1 MKYDF
6 TTMVDRRGL
15 GASAVE
21 SIPGGWK
28 IKDGFSQIPMWIAD
42 MAFGTVPTVQ
52 QRIMER
58 LQNPTFGYFGPHNEY
73 YESIIKWQERRNG
86 VENLTRADIAYENGV
101 LGCLTNAVQAL
112 ALPTE
117 PILVHAPNYTGFGVI
132 NGAGRRIV
140 FTHLK
145 KDETG
150 TWRMDYEDMEKKI
163 QENHI
168 HLALLCSPHNPS
180 GRVWEREELE
190 KAMAIYEKYG
200 CTVISDEIWS
210 DIVMEGHKHIPT
222 QSVSEYAR
230 NNTIAMYAPTKTFN
244 LAGLIGAY
252 RIVYNPALRDKLS
265 RQSGLGHYNNM
276 NVFTMYGTMGAYQE
290 EGYEWV
296 DELRH
301 VLTENVNFAYD
312 FINEN
317 FPGVKLSKP
326 QGTYMLF
333 LDCSEWCEKHNMKLE
348 ELLQKGVEVGVIW
361 LDGRDFNGPM
371 SIRVNVALPTKD
383 LKEAFRRLKEYVFVE

>member
-1 MKYDF
+1 
-6 TTMVDRRGL
+6 
-15 GASAVE
+15 
-21 SIPGGWK
+21 
-28 IKDGFSQIPMWIAD
+28 
-42 MAFGTVPTVQ
+42 
-52 QRIMER
+52 
-58 LQNPTFGYFGPHNEY
+58 
-73 YESIIKWQERRNG
+73 
-86 VENLTRADIAYENGV
+86 
-101 LGCLTNAVQAL
+101 
-112 ALPTE
+112 
-117 PILVHAPNYTGFGVI
+117 
-132 NGAGRRIV
+132 
-140 FTHLK
+140 
-145 KDETG
+145 
-150 TWRMDYEDMEKKI
+150 
-163 QENHI
+163 
-168 HLALLCSPHNPS
+168 
-180 GRVWEREELE
+180 
-190 KAMAIYEKYG
+190 
-200 CTVISDEIWS
+200 
-210 DIVMEGHKHIPT
+210 MEGHKHIPT